1 MAHERYIMVD
11 GPDGAGK
18 GVILEA
24 ISDSLFETAFYPM
37 GGRIIPQDVILAFEP
52 TYEGIGAVIR
62 NEIIKKGTGRSYSAA
77 TTAQAYALDREVLYR
92 TTVLPALKKQ
102 KFVVQDRGLPA
113 SLAYQSAQAEISKEK
128 LTVEDILAL
137 PGNKLAL
144 ENAPGLLIIPDVDV
158 KIAMKRLESRDKNDN
173 SIFEV
178 DDFQRKVK
186 EFYHSQKFQDIFNMA
201 GTRIEYIST
210 GTNVEDTKKRSMEV
224 VRKYLRQIKP

>member
-1 MAHERYIMVD
+1 MKL
-11 GPDGAGK
+11 P
-18 GVILEA
+18 
-24 ISDSLFETAFYPM
+24 F
-37 GGRIIPQDVILAFEP
+37 ILAFEP

-137 PGNKLAL
+137 PGNCSHHEYDKFEHPVL
-144 ENAPGLLIIPDVDV
+144 GL
-158 KIAMKRLESRDKNDN
+158 RHFTS
-173 SIFEV
+173 SILFE
-178 DDFQRKVK
+178 
-186 EFYHSQKFQDIFNMA
+186 E
-201 GTRIEYIST
+201 
-210 GTNVEDTKKRSMEV
+210 
-224 VRKYLRQIKP
+224 